1 MRILV
6 TGHAGFKGGWLVLL
20 AEAAGHEV
28 GGFGL
33 SRTAGPSLYEAARIR
48 DHLTF
53 EAREDVT
60 DALALRDALR
70 VYQPD
75 IVMHLAARAILKESF
90 SAPLGTIRTNV
101 LGTAAVLEAVRH
113 SSGVQGAVIVTT
125 DKVYRNDGRREH
137 YSEGDELGGLGVYG
151 ASKAAAELLVDSYRH
166 SHGLN
171 LATARSGN
179 VIGGGDWGP
188 KRLIPTCLD
197 AFSRG
202 LRPTIFDATRPF
214 LHVLDTLRGYL
225 MLAEGICHNPNL
237 ASAYNFGPDEDT
249 PLYRVADYLVARMG
263 GEYRKAGPPP
273 GETQW
278 LALDSARARNTL
290 GWHPLWDI
298 EQTLDRTVDWFRT
311 WKSGGDM
318 ELVSVEQVE
327 EHRTESVRE
336 QECVA

>member
-1 MRILV
+1 MRILI
-6 TGHAGFKGGWLVLL
+6 TGHTGFKGGWLVLL
-20 AEAAGHEV
+20 SEATGHEV

-33 SRTAGPSLYEAARIR
+33 ARSAGPSLYETARIR
-48 DHLTF
+48 DHLAF

-60 DALALRDALR
+60 DALALRGALR
-70 VYQPD
+70 TYQPD

-113 SSGVQGAVIVTT
+113 SPGVKGAVIVTT

-137 YSEGDELGGLGVYG
+137 YSEDDELGGLDAYG

-202 LRPTIFDATRPF
+202 FRPTIYDATRPF

-225 MLAEGICHNPNL
+225 LLAEGINRNPNL
-237 ASAYNFGPDEDT
+237 ACAYNFGPEEDT
-249 PLYRVADYLVARMG
+249 PLYRVADHIAARMG
-263 GEYRKAGPPP
+263 GEYQRAGSPP
-273 GETQW
+273 GEAQW
-278 LALDSARARNTL
+278 LALDTTRARNIL
-290 GWHPLWDI
+290 GWRPLWDI
-298 EQTLDRTVDWFRT
+298 EEALDRTVDWFRT

-318 ELVSVEQVE
+318 ELVSVEQIE
-327 EHRTESVRE
+327 EHCTEAARE